1 MNGIVRYILLLFF
14 ILFYSNL
21 YSEICWADKVI
32 SYSSQSDVKQYSAN
46 QALGYPSTYHNKT
59 MPTSWLPLFN
69 SDNMYE
75 DILLGF
81 DCSEPV
87 EYIFINMPLGG
98 INIKSVSIIDEKSNE
113 NSILDNKSLIENKD
127 GKITL
132 KLKKPTI
139 IKSIRIFL
147 DLKNA
152 STEVLLDAVGIGNN
166 REGVWELV
174 EVSGKLFESE
184 PENIG
189 SRINSIYSELSPI
202 ISAEGNRLFFTR
214 DGHPENIGSE
224 KNQDVWMSELEA
236 DGRFGK
242 AINLYDPVNNK
253 TNNFAFST
261 NSDGSLLLM
270 GRDKN
275 SNSLSTLSYSVENE
289 NQWSNLIPF
298 KFTRLYNKTSFVNFS
313 MSQGKN
319 LMFISMERGD
329 SYGGLD
335 LYYTM
340 QTDSGWT
347 DIENLGPSINTAG
360 NEITPFI
367 ANDSKTL
374 YFSSDGYPGYGGMD
388 LFVSKIDDSLM
399 SWSIPKNLG
408 GEINSSGWEA
418 YFTISS
424 TSDYAYFVSTTNSI
438 GKEDIFRIKLPK
450 EVIPEKSFIIS
461 GKVTGVN
468 KGNPIS
474 SRIEFRELET
484 NRILGLAY
492 SDSLTGYYRIALPA
506 QRKYGISSVA
516 DGYYSISKSMESN
529 NESKEEEITLNL
541 EMKPL
546 EIGETYSLNNIFF
559 ELGKSELDKKST
571 DELKRLTRF
580 LKKKINIEILL
591 VGFTDE
597 IGTED
602 DNLVLSK
609 KRAESVYNYL
619 IDNGIDK
626 NRLSYEGK
634 GELKSNKNVKL
645 EMNRKVEFKIIR
657 DNK

>member
-1 MNGIVRYILLLFF
+1 MNGITKYVFILLL
-14 ILFYSNL
+14 ILPETSL

-32 SYSSQSDVKQYSAN
+32 SFSSENDSKKFSAN
-46 QALGYPSTYHNKT
+46 QALGPPSTYLNT
-59 MPTSWLPLFN
+59 AMPTAWLPLFS

-75 DILLGF
+75 NILLGF
-81 DCSEPV
+81 DCSEPAQ
-87 EYIFINMPLGG
+87 YIFINMPLGG
-98 INIKSVSIIDEKSNE
+98 TNIKSVSIIDEKSNE
-113 NSILDNKSLIENKD
+113 KSILDNKSLLENID
-127 GKITL
+127 GRITL
-132 KLKKPTI
+132 KLENPTI
-139 IKSIRIFL
+139 IKSVRIFL

-152 STEVLLDAVGIGNN
+152 STEVLLDAVGIGDT
-166 REGVWELV
+166 RDRAWELN
-174 EVSGKLFESE
+174 EVSGKLFESK

-189 SRINSIYSELSPI
+189 SRINSNYSELSPI

-214 DGHPENIGSE
+214 DGHPENIGSD
-224 KNQDVWMSELEA
+224 KNQDVWMSELED

-242 AINLYDPVNNK
+242 AVNLYDPVNNK

-289 NQWSNLIPF
+289 NQWSSLIPF

-340 QTDSGWT
+340 QTDSGWI

-360 NEITPFI
+360 DEITPFI
-367 ANDSKTL
+367 SNDNKTL
-374 YFSSDGYPGYGGMD
+374 YFSSDGYTGYGGMD
-388 LFVSKIDDSLM
+388 LFVSKTDDSLM
-399 SWSIPKNLG
+399 TWSRPKNLG
-408 GEINSSGWEA
+408 KEINSSGWEA

-438 GKEDIFRIKLPK
+438 GKEDIFRIRLPK
-450 EVIPEKSFIIS
+450 EVTPEKSFIVS
-461 GKVTGVN
+461 GYVTEVITG
-468 KGNPIS
+468 KPIS

-484 NRILGLAY
+484 NRIVGLAY

-529 NESKEEEITLNL
+529 NKSKEEEITLNL

-559 ELGKSELDKKST
+559 ELGKSDLDKKST

-580 LKKKINIEILL
+580 LKNKINIEILL

-597 IGTED
+597 IGTDD
-602 DNLVLSK
+602 DNLVLST
-609 KRAESVYNYL
+609 KRAESVYKYL

-634 GELKSNKNVKL
+634 GELKSNKNVNL